1 MADYSNLIPIDVITG
16 FLGSGKTT
24 LLQRLLMAPGMAD
37 VAVLVNEFGE
47 VGLDHHL
54 ISHADESTV
63 LLDNGCLCC
72 ALRED
77 IQDTLRD
84 LFSRRERG
92 EIPRFRRVVIETSG
106 LADPVPI
113 AFTLISEPVLQHH
126 FRLGNIVTVIDAV
139 NGAAQ
144 LAEFPESVKQA
155 AVADRFVLTKT
166 DLADESGTSALRE
179 RLRQLNRSA
188 SLSDTASPD
197 FDPASLLA
205 EDGPGRREPP
215 EWLAAAAEPRGDDL
229 HADHSH
235 GVSSFC
241 LTFDDALD
249 WTAFG
254 IWMTMLLNRHGDRVL
269 RVKGMLD
276 VTGVPDPVLINGVQ
290 HIVHPPMHLGA
301 WPGDERRSQ
310 LVFIVKDMDRAPIE
324 RSLATF
330 NALANPSPGIAQT
343 PRRTSAV

>member
-1 MADYSNLIPIDVITG
+1 MADYSSLIPIDVITG

-24 LLQRLLMAPGMAD
+24 LLQRMLMAPGMAD

-47 VGLDHHL
+47 IGLDHHL
-54 ISHADESTV
+54 ISQADESTV

-92 EIPRFRRVVIETSG
+92 EIPRFRRVIIETSG

-126 FRLGNIVTVIDAV
+126 FRLGAIITVIDAV

-155 AVADRFVLTKT
+155 AVADRIVLTKT
-166 DLADESGTSALRE
+166 DLAQESTNSTLRE
-179 RLRQLNRSA
+179 RLRHINRSA
-188 SLSDTASPD
+188 SLSDAVSPE
-197 FDPASLLA
+197 FDPASLIA
-205 EDGPGRREPP
+205 DDGRGRREPP
-215 EWLAAAAEPRGDDL
+215 EWLAAASKTGSDDL

-235 GVSSFC
+235 GVSSFS

-269 RVKGMLD
+269 RIKGMLD
-276 VTGVPDPVLINGVQ
+276 VAGVPDPVQINGVQ
-290 HIVHPPMHLGA
+290 HIVHPPTHLGA
-301 WPGDERRSQ
+301 WPGNERRSQ

-330 NALANPSPGIAQT
+330 NALANPSPGVAQT
-343 PRRTSAV
+343 PRRVSAS

>member
-1 MADYSNLIPIDVITG
+1 M
-16 FLGSGKTT
+16 
-24 LLQRLLMAPGMAD
+24 
-37 VAVLVNEFGE
+37 
-47 VGLDHHL
+47 
-54 ISHADESTV
+54 
-63 LLDNGCLCC
+63 
-72 ALRED
+72 
-77 IQDTLRD
+77 
-84 LFSRRERG
+84 
-92 EIPRFRRVVIETSG
+92 
-106 LADPVPI
+106 
-113 AFTLISEPVLQHH
+113 
-126 FRLGNIVTVIDAV
+126 IDAV
-139 NGAAQ
+139 NGAAH

-166 DLADESGTSALRE
+166 DLADASGTSALRE
-179 RLRQLNRSA
+179 RLRHLNRSA
-188 SLSDTASPD
+188 SLSDAASPD

-215 EWLAAAAEPRGDDL
+215 EWLATAAGPRGDDL

-324 RSLATF
+324 HSLATF
-330 NALANPSPGIAQT
+330 NALANPSPGIART